1 MPLYEY
7 RCEACGSFDQ
17 RRDSADATSPL
28 DCPSCARPA
37 RRVYTA
43 PGGRSRSGPL
53 AAAGRGDRARIDRAL
68 TGEPARTPCPP
79 DDGCPRRPTPTDLA
93 Y

>member
-28 DCPSCARPA
+28 DCPSCNDH
-37 RRVYTA
+37 
-43 PGGRSRSGPL
+43 GR
-53 AAAGRGDRARIDRAL
+53 
-68 TGEPARTPCPP
+68 C
-79 DDGCPRRPTPTDLA
+79 
-93 Y
+93 

>member
-43 PGGRSRSGPL
+43 PGSRSRSGPL

-68 TGEPARTPCPP
+68 TGEPARTALPA
-79 DDGCPRRPTPTDLA
+79 GRRLPAAPHA
-93 Y
+93 H